1 MKLYLFDFAKNRL
14 STERP
19 SMSPQPTQT
28 DVELKEPCSV
38 LNPVFKFHPGMNI
51 GGFNYIEAISFAGR
65 NRFYYVDN
73 VTYEP
78 GEILVHCSEDYRAT
92 LRSEI
97 LASTQYLERCS
108 DPLITG
114 TEKLSDAYYMPGNN
128 MTVSVKDS
136 GAVFS
141 TAGFYVMGLAAS
153 GVTNAIT
160 RGGISYVI
168 MTKAEMEGFS
178 ALLQQHPISLISI
191 IKPIDYI
198 YSCVY
203 IPFNLPAGTQA
214 VTDTIQMNDYTGI
227 SLEHVKADSA
237 ASLVASNGMIT
248 KNITCAIPSHP
259 EQIDDFVDYA
269 PFKRTRLIAGPFG
282 EVDLPLEF
290 FGSSVGVSIRCDIT
304 DGSAVGI
311 VTNPNNDII
320 MKLRSKV
327 GIPTALAQLSSNM
340 AGLIGSGLSAVGAV
354 GSLLTGNPIGGVVGL
369 ASSATSAISALV
381 PRPQTVG
388 MNGSFAE
395 LYDTK
400 FHTVTEMYDV
410 IASNNT
416 DVGHLVMKS
425 VTLNTIASGSYVK
438 CRDARMSLRAYTE
451 ETDAVIAALNDGIYL
466 A

>member
-1 MKLYLFDFAKNRL
+1 MKIYVFDFYKDKL
-14 STERP
+14 STA
-19 SMSPQPTQT
+19 QPALS
-28 DVELKEPCSV
+28 DGREIEVSLKEPCSV
-38 LNPVFKFHPGMNI
+38 LRPVFRLSLAQGTN
-51 GGFNYIEAISFAGR
+51 FNYIRAALAGESPR
-65 NRFYYVDN
+65 YYYVADITYDKCDII
-73 VTYEP
+73 VTCIEDFRAS
-78 GEILVHCSEDYRAT
+78 GRDIILLSE
-92 LRSEI
+92 
-97 LASTQYLERCS
+97 QYVERCS

-160 RGGISYVI
+160 RGGINYVI

-178 ALLQQHPISLISI
+178 ALLQQHPISLLSI

-203 IPFNLPAGTQA
+203 IPFDLPAGVQTI
-214 VTDTIQMNDYTGI
+214 TDTIQMNDYTGI
-227 SLEHVKADSA
+227 SLEHIKADSA

-248 KNITCAIPSHP
+248 KNITCVIPSHP
-259 EQIDDFVDYA
+259 EQIGDFVDYA
-269 PFKRTRLIAGPFG
+269 PFKRTRLVAGPFG

-311 VTNPNNDII
+311 VTNPNNDIV

-340 AGLIGSGLSAVGAV
+340 AGLIGSGLSAVGAA

-388 MNGSFAE
+388 MNGSYAE
-395 LYDTK
+395 LYDSK

-416 DVGHLVMKS
+416 DVGHLVMKN
-425 VTLNTIASGSYVK
+425 VTLSTIASGSYVK
-438 CRDARMSLRAYTE
+438 CRDARMIFGGYAEEHDEIIRALDE
-451 ETDAVIAALNDGIYL
+451 GIYL
-466 A
+466 I